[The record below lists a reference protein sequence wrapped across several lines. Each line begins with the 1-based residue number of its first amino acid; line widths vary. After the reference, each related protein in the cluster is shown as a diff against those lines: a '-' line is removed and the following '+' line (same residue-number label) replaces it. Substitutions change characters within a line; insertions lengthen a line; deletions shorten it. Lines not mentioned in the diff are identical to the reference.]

1 MDKLMK
7 LDRRIIYFVM
17 LVLVSLP
24 LLSPLGIPLLITQ
37 GTRDMYEQ
45 LATVPAGSRVLF
57 SINYDPTSAP
67 DIAPQ
72 AVVMLDHLMSNNV
85 NVALVCFSA
94 AGPNLIEGLMAPH
107 LAAGKVYGEDLVN
120 LGFIAGAETAIRNFG
135 RDVIGTAKADYHG
148 NDLKSMP
155 ILDGVT
161 DVRDFELVVVFHGYN
176 PGVQE
181 WIRQV
186 QGPLDIRLLAG
197 VVSVS
202 VPEVMPFYTSGQ
214 LAGLT
219 QGLRGAA
226 EYELLIDKPGTAVAK
241 MDAQSLGHLAI
252 IFFIVIGNIGYFS
265 TKGKSKAKKEGGEN

>member
-1 MDKLMK
+1 MQKLMNI
-7 LDRRIIYFVM
+7 DRRIIYFTM

-24 LLSPLGIPLLITQ
+24 LLNPLGIPLEINK
-37 GTRDMYEQ
+37 GTRDVFEQ
-45 LATVPAGSRVLF
+45 LDAVPAGKRVLF
-57 SINYDPTSAP
+57 SINYDPTSAA

-72 AVVMLDHLMSNNV
+72 AKVMLEHLMSKNV
-85 NVALVCFSA
+85 KVALVCFSA
-94 AGPNLIEGLMAPH
+94 AGPALIEGLIAPH
-107 LAAGKVYGEDLVN
+107 LAVGKVYGEDVVN

-148 NDLKSMP
+148 TDLNTMP
-155 ILDGVT
+155 IMQGIK
-161 DVRDFELVVVFHGYN
+161 DVRDFELVFVFHGYN

-181 WIRQV
+181 WVRQV
-186 QGPLDIRLLAG
+186 QGALNIRLLAG

-226 EYELLIDKPGTAVAK
+226 EYELLAQRPGSAVAK

-252 IFFIVIGNIGYFS
+252 IFFIIMGNIGYLA
-265 TKGKSKAKKEGGEN
+265 TRKPKEQGQGAKP

>member
-1 MDKLMK
+1 MDKLVN

-45 LATVPAGSRVLF
+45 LDAVPAGSRVLF

-107 LAAGKVYGEDLVN
+107 LAAGKMCIRDRLRGVDLVVSDQHGG
-120 LGFIAGAETAIRNFG
+120 LVKAVETQFQRMG
-135 RDVIGTAKADYHG
+135 VITA
-148 NDLKSMP
+148 
-155 ILDGVT
+155 
-161 DVRDFELVVVFHGYN
+161 R
-176 PGVQE
+176 
-181 WIRQV
+181 
-186 QGPLDIRLLAG
+186 
-197 VVSVS
+197 
-202 VPEVMPFYTSGQ
+202 
-214 LAGLT
+214 
-219 QGLRGAA
+219 
-226 EYELLIDKPGTAVAK
+226 
-241 MDAQSLGHLAI
+241 
-252 IFFIVIGNIGYFS
+252 
-265 TKGKSKAKKEGGEN
+265 